1 MISNSLENEKVVVSY
16 KSLIIPIKL
25 SHHILLRQLYS
36 SIGIIPI
43 LVVFFLI
50 LQTYIPTILS
60 DYMTVLFL
68 SICGAAAIWII
79 KKSYTFIHSGG
90 RSVLEIEQAT
100 TISQLNNG
108 LLSYFN
114 HVADYLIPPTLR
126 GKKSASSLNDSL
138 DRLENYLN
146 KGIKPMLTEISAIL
160 MFIMGVVTF
169 FRINPSEL
177 SIPVEFYLIICIMIS
192 LFVIRWLLS
201 FKWRPQV
208 KKWVNVSRD
217 LAI

>member
-1 MISNSLENEKVVVSY
+1 
-16 KSLIIPIKL
+16 
-25 SHHILLRQLYS
+25 
-36 SIGIIPI
+36 
-43 LVVFFLI
+43 
-50 LQTYIPTILS
+50 
-60 DYMTVLFL
+60 MTVLFL
-68 SICGAAAIWII
+68 GIGGAGIIWII

-108 LLSYFN
+108 LLSYVN
-114 HVADYLIPPTLR
+114 HVTDYLQPPTLR
-126 GKKSASSLNDSL
+126 GKKSASSLTDSL
-138 DRLENYLN
+138 DRLEDHLK
-146 KGIKPMLTEISAIL
+146 KGIKPMLIEISALL
-160 MFIMGVVTF
+160 MFLTGVVTF

-177 SIPVEFYLIICIMIS
+177 SIPVEFYLVICIMVS

-208 KKWVNVSRD
+208 KQWVNVSRD